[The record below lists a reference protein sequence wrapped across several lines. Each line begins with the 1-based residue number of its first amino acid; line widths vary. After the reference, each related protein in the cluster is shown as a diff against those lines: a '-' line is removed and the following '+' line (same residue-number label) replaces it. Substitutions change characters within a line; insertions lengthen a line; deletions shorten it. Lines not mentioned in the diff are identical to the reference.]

1 MCLHRPVFNRVGKAD
16 ADTVEVRNKDFVDDL
31 RRSEYQQF
39 YFLWNTYFTLGE
51 IMKSLLMIVVILLS
65 ACSTTKTEQK
75 EPPNT
80 ELILDSKQHPMTRN
94 EVIMAINECESN
106 KTRAVV
112 ITGRRK
118 INGYTAEVTVD
129 VTCAPKYPF

>member
-1 MCLHRPVFNRVGKAD
+1 
-16 ADTVEVRNKDFVDDL
+16 
-31 RRSEYQQF
+31 
-39 YFLWNTYFTLGE
+39 
-51 IMKSLLMIVVILLS
+51 MKSLLIIAVVITLS
-65 ACSTTKTEQK
+65 ACSSFGKTEPQ
-75 EPPNT
+75 EPQNT
-80 ELILDSKQHPMTRN
+80 QLILDSKQHPMSRN
-94 EVIMAINECESN
+94 EVIMAINECEAN

>member
-1 MCLHRPVFNRVGKAD
+1 MGILSLVSSLVGKAD
-16 ADTVEVRNKDFVDDL
+16 AGNEYPARNLCLTQRVPTTL
-31 RRSEYQQF
+31 
-39 YFLWNTYFTLGE
+39 LWNTYFTLGE

-94 EVIMAINECESN
+94 EVIMAINECEAN

>member
-1 MCLHRPVFNRVGKAD
+1 MLGLLSLAVIA
-16 ADTVEVRNKDFVDDL
+16 A

-39 YFLWNTYFTLGE
+39 YFLWNTYFTLGK

-94 EVIMAINECESN
+94 EVIMAINECEAN

>member
-1 MCLHRPVFNRVGKAD
+1 MKLLLIA
-16 ADTVEVRNKDFVDDL
+16 FV
-31 RRSEYQQF
+31 
-39 YFLWNTYFTLGE
+39 
-51 IMKSLLMIVVILLS
+51 VVLS
-65 ACSTTKTEQK
+65 ACSTIKN
-75 EPPNT
+75 EPQEPQNT
-80 ELILDSKQHPMTRN
+80 QLILDSKQHPMSRN
-94 EVIMAINECESN
+94 EVIMAINECEAN

>member
-1 MCLHRPVFNRVGKAD
+1 
-16 ADTVEVRNKDFVDDL
+16 
-31 RRSEYQQF
+31 
-39 YFLWNTYFTLGE
+39 
-51 IMKSLLMIVVILLS
+51 MKLLLIIAVVALS
-65 ACSTTKTEQK
+65 ACSTFSKP
-75 EPPNT
+75 EPQELQNT
-80 ELILDSKQHPMTRN
+80 QLILDSKQHPMTRN
-94 EVIMAINECESN
+94 EVIMAINECEAN

>member
-1 MCLHRPVFNRVGKAD
+1 
-16 ADTVEVRNKDFVDDL
+16 
-31 RRSEYQQF
+31 
-39 YFLWNTYFTLGE
+39 
-51 IMKSLLMIVVILLS
+51 MKLLLIIAIIALA
-65 ACSTTKTEQK
+65 ACSTTKTEPQELK
-75 EPPNT
+75 NT

-94 EVIMAINECESN
+94 EVIMAINECEAN

-129 VTCAPKYPF
+129 VTCAPRY